1 MARDAAGNEATATA
15 VSVTVANDTTAPTVA
30 VTSPAASAT
39 VSGTVTIAA
48 TATDD
53 FAVTSVQ
60 FLVDGVALGAAD
72 TAAPYEASWS
82 TTALANGAHTLTA
95 VARDAAGNEATA
107 ATVTVTVAND
117 TTAPTVAV
125 TSPAASATVSG
136 TVTIAANATDD
147 FAVTSVQFFVDGVAL
162 GSADTAAPY
171 EASWS
176 TTALANG
183 PHTVTAVARDAA
195 GNEATAATIT
205 VTVANDTTAPT
216 VALTSPAADATVSG
230 SVTLTANATDNVA
243 VASVQFFVDGV
254 AIGAAIVEGPYQV
267 NWSTVAVENGS
278 RTLTVVARDAAGN
291 QATSQSVVVTV
302 AN

>member
-1 MARDAAGNEATATA
+1 MRSGRITRQFAETRSSTPEG
-15 VSVTVANDTTAPTVA
+15 P
-30 VTSPAASAT
+30 PASLS

-60 FLVDGVALGAAD
+60 FFVDGVALGAAD

-95 VARDAAGNEATA
+95 VTRDAAGNEATA
-107 ATVTVTVAND
+107 TAVTVTVAND

-136 TVTIAANATDD
+136 TVAIAATAGDD
-147 FAVTSVQFFVDGVAL
+147 FGVTSVQFFVDGAAL
-162 GSADTAAPY
+162 GSADTTAPY
-171 EASWS
+171 EATWS

-183 PHTVTAVARDAA
+183 AHTLTAVARDAA
-195 GNEATAATIT
+195 GNEATATAVT

-216 VALTSPAADATVSG
+216 VAVTSPAASATVS
-230 SVTLTANATDNVA
+230 V
-243 VASVQFFVDGV
+243 
-254 AIGAAIVEGPYQV
+254 PMK
-267 NWSTVAVENGS
+267 
-278 RTLTVVARDAAGN
+278 
-291 QATSQSVVVTV
+291 
-302 AN
+302 